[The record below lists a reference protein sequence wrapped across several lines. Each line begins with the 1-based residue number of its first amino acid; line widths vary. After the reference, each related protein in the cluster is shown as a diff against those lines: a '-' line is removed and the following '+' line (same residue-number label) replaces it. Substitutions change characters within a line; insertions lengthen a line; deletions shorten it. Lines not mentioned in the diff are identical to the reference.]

1 MLSLFEIPICIFAS
15 LTYITKAY
23 LKSNILSMIGKS
35 LANLQISI
43 SETVNG
49 AKTVCH
55 VEKSP
60 VRNDSSVNYTCA
72 RPGPGRYVTLKV
84 SGDDRILSLCE
95 VQVDG
100 GKSVRNMVRISYS
113 MSKYDITQ
121 REKNYEVRAH

>member
-1 MLSLFEIPICIFAS
+1 MYFAS

-23 LKSNILSMIGKS
+23 LKSNISSLTGKS

-55 VEKSP
+55 VETSP
-60 VRNDSSVNYTCA
+60 LRNDSSVNYTCA
-72 RPGPGRYVTLKV
+72 RPAPGRYVTLKV
-84 SGDDRILSLCE
+84 SGSDKILSLCE

-100 GKSVRNMVRISYS
+100 GKSVRHMVRLS
-113 MSKYDITQ
+113 
-121 REKNYEVRAH
+121 